1 MPIAVVGRALLRV
14 GEHGIGL
21 AAFLEALLGVGIAG
35 IAIRMMLHGEL
46 SVGTLD
52 FLIARRTRDAQDFVV
67 IAFYFGGQWR
77 CPKFELSS
85 D

>member
-1 MPIAVVGRALLRV
+1 MV
-14 GEHGIGL
+14 
-21 AAFLEALLGVGIAG
+21 LE
-35 IAIRMMLHGEL
+35 REFP
-46 SVGTLD
+46 VGTLD